1 MSRPPP
7 AIVLVDYNGLDDT
20 RRCLASLAGL
30 AGAARVVVVDNASR
44 VDVATA
50 LSSTFP
56 WATFLRAG
64 RNGGWAGG
72 NNLGLK
78 FALAGGAD
86 LVILLNN
93 DTVVGPDFACRMVA
107 AADAH
112 PEFGVLGPV
121 IRFLAPPHEVQTDG
135 VVFNGPA
142 RPGFFQRLAVPLPPA
157 APGTAPGAAQGDPTG
172 DPPGVA
178 EVDIVNGCC
187 LMVRRAVV
195 ERVGLI
201 DEAYFLVHEES
212 DFCLRAQ
219 EAGFRNGVIAES
231 LVWHKGSSS
240 FQREGKRLQRYFDTR
255 NLARLLRRHRGRPA
269 ARGPWSSRRHYL
281 RYAYHRYCIER
292 DGGFR
297 DSADAVLEGLY
308 DALTG
313 RWGPHTTRRRPGLTL
328 LRLVFGSAWRVAGG
342 HAPGPAPDPAP
353 GPVPPAPDSARLRHA
368 RPG

>member
-20 RRCLASLAGL
+20 RKCLASLAGL
-30 AGAARVVVVDNASR
+30 GAAARVVVVDNASR
-44 VDVATA
+44 IDVAAA
-50 LSSTFP
+50 LGTTFP
-56 WATFLRAG
+56 WATFLRAPH
-64 RNGGWAGG
+64 NGGWAGG
-72 NNLGLK
+72 NNVGLK
-78 FALAGGAD
+78 FALDAGAD

-93 DTVVGPDFACRMVA
+93 DTVVGPDFAARMVA

-112 PEFGVLGPV
+112 PEFGILGPV

-142 RPGFFQRLAVPLPPA
+142 QPGFFQRLAVPLPPA
-157 APGTAPGAAQGDPTG
+157 APGVTPGTPQGDAACG
-172 DPPGVA
+172 PPGVT

-195 ERVGLI
+195 ERVGYI

-219 EAGFRNGVIAES
+219 EAGFKNGVVAES

-255 NLARLLRRHRGRPA
+255 NLARLLRRHRDRPT

-281 RYAYHRYCIER
+281 MYAYHRYAIER
-292 DGGFR
+292 EGGFR
-297 DSADAVLEGLY
+297 DSADAILEGLY

-313 RWGPHTTRRRPGLTL
+313 CWGPPAARRRPGLSL
-328 LRLVFGSAWRVAGG
+328 FRLAFGLVWRVAGG
-342 HAPGPAPDPAP
+342 HAPAPVAAAAPA
-353 GPVPPAPDSARLRHA
+353 PPAPDSARRHHA
-368 RPG
+368 RPR

>member
-20 RRCLASLAGL
+20 RKCLASLAGL

-44 VDVATA
+44 VDVSAA
-50 LSSTFP
+50 LSGTFP

-78 FALAGGAD
+78 FALDGGAD

-112 PEFGVLGPV
+112 PDFGILGPV

-157 APGTAPGAAQGDPTG
+157 GTTPGAASTE
-172 DPPGVA
+172 PPGGPAVA

-195 ERVGLI
+195 EGIGPI
-201 DEAYFLVHEES
+201 DEEYFLVHEES

-255 NLARLLRRHRGRPA
+255 NLARLLRRHRGRPT
-269 ARGPWSSRRHYL
+269 ARGPWASRRHYL
-281 RYAYHRYCIER
+281 MYAYHRYAIER
-292 DGGFR
+292 EGGFR
-297 DSADAVLEGLY
+297 DSADAILEGLY
-308 DALTG
+308 DAMTG
-313 RWGPHTTRRRPGLTL
+313 RWGPHSARRRPGLSL
-328 LRLVFGSAWRVAGG
+328 LRLAFGSAWRVAGG
-342 HAPGPAPDPAP
+342 HAPRPVPGPVPGLAPPAPDPARP
-353 GPVPPAPDSARLRHA
+353 RHA
-368 RPG
+368 GAG

>member
-20 RRCLASLAGL
+20 RKCLASLAGL

-50 LSSTFP
+50 LSGAFP
-56 WATFLRAG
+56 WATFLRAE

-78 FALAGGAD
+78 FALDTGAD

-112 PEFGVLGPV
+112 PEFGILGPV

-157 APGTAPGAAQGDPTG
+157 GTTPGAAQGE
-172 DPPGVA
+172 PPGGASAVA

-219 EAGFRNGVIAES
+219 EAGFKNGVVAES

-255 NLARLLRRHRGRPA
+255 NLARLLRRHRGRPT
-269 ARGPWSSRRHYL
+269 ARGPWASRRHYL
-281 RYAYHRYCIER
+281 RYAYDRYSIER
-292 DGGFR
+292 EGGFR
-297 DSADAVLEGLY
+297 DSADAILEGLY

-313 RWGPHTTRRRPGLTL
+313 RWGPYSARRRPGLAL
-328 LRLVFGSAWRVAGG
+328 LRLAFGSAWRVAGG
-342 HAPGPAPDPAP
+342 HAPP
-353 GPVPPAPDSARLRHA
+353 PPAADPARLRHA

>member
-7 AIVLVDYNGLDDT
+7 AIILVDFNGLDDT
-20 RRCLASLAGL
+20 RKCLASLAGL
-30 AGAARVVVVDNASR
+30 VGAARVVVVDNASR
-44 VDVATA
+44 VDVAAA
-50 LSSTFP
+50 LSGTFP
-56 WATFLRAG
+56 WATFLRAE

-78 FALAGGAD
+78 FALDGGAD

-112 PEFGVLGPV
+112 PDFGILGPV

-157 APGTAPGAAQGDPTG
+157 APQATPGGVQP
-172 DPPGVA
+172 DPPGGAAAVA

-219 EAGFRNGVIAES
+219 EAGFKNGVVAES

-255 NLARLLRRHRGRPA
+255 NLARLLRRHRGRPT
-269 ARGPWSSRRHYL
+269 ARGPWESRRHYL
-281 RYAYHRYCIER
+281 TYAYHRYAVER
-292 DGGFR
+292 EGGFR

-308 DALTG
+308 DAMTD
-313 RWGPHTTRRRPGLTL
+313 RWGPHLARRRPGLSL
-328 LRLVFGSAWRVAGG
+328 LRLAFGSAWRAAGG
-342 HAPGPAPDPAP
+342 RAPKSAPPAPDPA
-353 GPVPPAPDSARLRHA
+353 
-368 RPG
+368 RPRRA